1 MYYNVNCTGCGRRMS
16 ALNMAINIDG
26 LIEMYVKREKEKN
39 KGNNI
44 YETMLDFLS
53 NIRLGLYF
61 SFYYLKKEKY
71 LTEKNELNILGEDI
85 IYLLAEKHKVDL
97 KGAYWNNPDEREEI
111 LDVLAEG
118 MYTTEDVEVDW
129 QSKRKEIKRIV
140 DFLSINAGAVF
151 AQCRIDP
158 RKEKNDIGNVVI
170 TGINAVFSQKDG
182 TRDGIPLVCPEC
194 GATFL
199 PEAGKY
205 YEEVILLM
213 GSSRTGKTAY
223 LASLID
229 CLNGD
234 NAKEQIFPLQ
244 IGPLADKRGL
254 FFQKNILNAY
264 QKGKKIPK
272 TNISNEEMVPLVSLL
287 LNIRNERII
296 IVTFVDMPGEAYVPE
311 EEQDQKKELSF
322 IANKRRI
329 SKNASAYIFCIAPEQ
344 VDLPIKE
351 NEAGKCQ
358 DSAQANIGD
367 VCRNIKHMVS
377 SNDEDVVNIPMAVVI
392 TKNDKLKDYD
402 FYNPD
407 EKYEDLIKDA
417 QYFMADKYRKITE
430 EIMEYLQARH
440 VVPLEKELRFI
451 SKCFNYFTV
460 ASYGA
465 SVEAVGK
472 NKKMPSGIIL
482 PFVWI
487 LTMLGYFKPAGL
499 EYVRE
504 KKGWFS
510 AKYDVVECLK
520 EYDKRELI
528 RK

>member
-1 MYYNVNCTGCGRRMS
+1 M
-16 ALNMAINIDG
+16 
-26 LIEMYVKREKEKN
+26 
-39 KGNNI
+39 
-44 YETMLDFLS
+44 
-53 NIRLGLYF
+53 
-61 SFYYLKKEKY
+61 
-71 LTEKNELNILGEDI
+71 
-85 IYLLAEKHKVDL
+85 
-97 KGAYWNNPDEREEI
+97 
-111 LDVLAEG
+111 
-118 MYTTEDVEVDW
+118 
-129 QSKRKEIKRIV
+129 
-140 DFLSINAGAVF
+140 
-151 AQCRIDP
+151 
-158 RKEKNDIGNVVI
+158 
-170 TGINAVFSQKDG
+170 
-182 TRDGIPLVCPEC
+182 
-194 GATFL
+194 
-199 PEAGKY
+199 
-205 YEEVILLM
+205 
-213 GSSRTGKTAY
+213 
-223 LASLID
+223 
-229 CLNGD
+229 
-234 NAKEQIFPLQ
+234 
-244 IGPLADKRGL
+244 
-254 FFQKNILNAY
+254 
-264 QKGKKIPK
+264 
-272 TNISNEEMVPLVSLL
+272 
-287 LNIRNERII
+287 
-296 IVTFVDMPGEAYVPE
+296 TFVDMPGEAYVPE

>member
-1 MYYNVNCTGCGRRMS
+1 MNYDVNCTSCGRRTN
-16 ALNMAINIDG
+16 AVNMAINIDE
-26 LIEMYVKREKEKN
+26 LIEMYLKREKEKN

-44 YETMLDFLS
+44 CETMLDFLS

-61 SFYYLKKEKY
+61 SYFFLKEERYLGEEKELKLWGKDIICL
-71 LTEKNELNILGEDI
+71 LTEK
-85 IYLLAEKHKVDL
+85 YKVDL
-97 KGAYWNNPDEREEI
+97 EGAYWKDPDEREEI
-111 LDVLAEG
+111 LDVLTDR

-129 QSKRKEIKRIV
+129 QSKRKEIKKTI
-140 DFLSINAGAVF
+140 DFLSANAESVF
-151 AQCRIDP
+151 VQCKIEP
-158 RKEKNDIGNVVI
+158 RREKDDKGNDVT
-170 TGINAVFSQKDG
+170 TGINAVFSQRDG
-182 TRDGIPLVCPEC
+182 NRDGIPLVCPEC
-194 GATFL
+194 GAAFL

-213 GSSRTGKTAY
+213 GSARTGKTVY
-223 LASLID
+223 LAALID
-229 CLNGD
+229 YLNGD

-244 IGPLADKRGL
+244 IGPFTDKRGI
-254 FFQKNILNAY
+254 FFQKNILNTY

-272 TNISNEEMVPLVSLL
+272 TNISNEEMVPLVSFL
-287 LNIRNERII
+287 LNIRNEKII

-311 EEQDQKKELSF
+311 EEDQKKEPSF
-322 IANKRRI
+322 IANKRKI

-344 VDLPIKE
+344 IDMPIKE
-351 NEAGKCQ
+351 GEADKCQ

-402 FYNPD
+402 FYNPN
-407 EKYEDLIKDA
+407 EKYEDMIKDA
-417 QYFMADKYRKITE
+417 QYFMVDKYRKITE
-430 EIMEYLQARH
+430 EVMEYLQAPH
-440 VVPLEKELRFI
+440 VVPLEKELQFI

-460 ASYGA
+460 ASYGD
-465 SVEAVGK
+465 SVETVGK
-472 NKKMPSGIIL
+472 NKKIPSGIIL

-499 EYVRE
+499 EFVPE

-510 AKYDVVECLK
+510 SKHNLVELLK
-520 EYDKRELI
+520 DYDKGELI